1 MFQPKHLLIAIILVG
16 LFIPSVSWAD
26 NTDDIIKY
34 RKAVYTSMRGH
45 IGAISRIV
53 RAGLV
58 DYKGHVTDHAA
69 AIQNAAKI
77 IPSMFPEGSDFGETD
92 ALESIWTDRAGFEK
106 AAQQLAEASGELV
119 TVSQSGDMKAIGRAV
134 GAVGGA
140 CKNCHDNYRAS
151 N

>member
-1 MFQPKHLLIAIILVG
+1 MFQPKHLLIAIILGG

-53 RAGLV
+53 RAGLG
-58 DYKGHVTDHAA
+58 DYKGHITDHAV

-77 IPSMFPEGSDFGETD
+77 VPSMFPEGSDLLILGP
-92 ALESIWTDRAGFEK
+92 WR
-106 AAQQLAEASGELV
+106 ASG
-119 TVSQSGDMKAIGRAV
+119 QIKRALRKSLS
-134 GAVGGA
+134 A
-140 CKNCHDNYRAS
+140 
-151 N
+151 

>member
-1 MFQPKHLLIAIILVG
+1 MFQPKSLLIAIILGG
-16 LFIPSVSWAD
+16 LFIPGISWAD

-53 RAGLV
+53 RAGLG
-58 DYKGHVTDHAA
+58 DYKGHITDHAV

-77 IPSMFPEGSDFGETD
+77 IPTIFPEGSDFGDTG
-92 ALESIWTDRAGFEK
+92 ALGSIWTDQKGFK
-106 AAQQLAEASGELV
+106 QASQRLVDASGELV

>member
-1 MFQPKHLLIAIILVG
+1 MLEGLLI
-16 LFIPSVSWAD
+16 PCVSWGD

-53 RAGLV
+53 RAGLG
-58 DYKGHVTDHAA
+58 DCKEHITDHATT
-69 AIQNAAKI
+69 IQNAANI
-77 IPSMFPEGSDFGETD
+77 ILTTFPEGSDFGDTD
-92 ALESIWTDRAGFEK
+92 ALESIWTDQLGFEK
-106 AAQQLAEASGELV
+106 AAQQLVDASGELV

-134 GAVGGA
+134 RTVGGT

>member
-1 MFQPKHLLIAIILVG
+1 MFQPKHLLIAIILGG

-53 RAGLV
+53 RAGLG
-58 DYKGHVTDHAA
+58 DYKGHITDHAT

-77 IPSMFPEGSDFGETD
+77 IPAMFPEGSDFGDTD
-92 ALESIWTDRAGFEK
+92 ALESIWTDQSGFEK
-106 AAQQLAEASGELV
+106 AAQQLVDASGELV